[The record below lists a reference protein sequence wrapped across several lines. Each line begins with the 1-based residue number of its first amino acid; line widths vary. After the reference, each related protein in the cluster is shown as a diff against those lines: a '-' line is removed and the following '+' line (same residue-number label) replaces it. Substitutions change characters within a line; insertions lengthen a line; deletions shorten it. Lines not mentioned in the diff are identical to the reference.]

1 MLSASFLVLIFL
13 ICWINV
19 HFACSATAFWFL
31 LPGFAGNM
39 SISLDSYWFF
49 GSCFLVS
56 QEECPFLLLLTG
68 FLVPTS
74 WFRREN
80 VHFSGQ
86 ATAFWILFSGFAGRM
101 SISLARLR
109 FFGSYFLVSP
119 GECPFLWL
127 NASFLV
133 PAPWFRRENVHF
145 SGSATAF
152 WFLLPDFAGRMSIS
166 LASYWFFGS
175 YFLISPGIC
184 PFRWLLTGFL
194 LAFWILLSDFAGK
207 MSISLASYW
216 FFGSDFLI
224 SPVKCPF
231 LWLLTGFLDPTSWFR
246 PKNVH
251 FARQATDFHKLF
263 GSCFL
268 IFRKKIHSG
277 FTEKMSTSLARPTYQ
292 PVQRS
297 LNSRCT
303 GSRKKREELRNCTE
317 IFSSVIRLCSLF
329 CNSLM

>member
-31 LPGFAGNM
+31 LPGFAGRM
-39 SISLDSYWFF
+39 SISLASYWLF
-49 GSCFLVS
+49 GSDFLVS
-56 QEECPFLLLLTG
+56 QGKCPFLWPG
-68 FLVPTS
+68 YSFLVPIF
-74 WFRREN
+74 WFCREN
-80 VHFSGQ
+80 VHFSGS
-86 ATAFWILFSGFAGRM
+86 ATVFGILFSGFAGRM

-109 FFGSYFLVSP
+109 FFGSYFLVSQE
-119 GECPFLWL
+119 ECPFLWL

-216 FFGSDFLI
+216 FFGSDFLV
-224 SPVKCPF
+224 SPQKCPF
-231 LWLLTGFLDPTSWFR
+231 RSPGNGFSQAFWFLLSDFPKKDPFR
-246 PKNVH
+246 FHRKNVH
-251 FARQATDFHKLF
+251 FSCPANIPAGTAQSMFSLYRQ
-263 GSCFL
+263 
-268 IFRKKIHSG
+268 
-277 FTEKMSTSLARPTYQ
+277 PQ
-292 PVQRS
+292 
-297 LNSRCT
+297 
-303 GSRKKREELRNCTE
+303 KKRRAPQLYGN
-317 IFSSVIRLCSLF
+317 LLF

>member
-68 FLVPTS
+68 FLVP
-74 WFRREN
+74 
-80 VHFSGQ
+80 
-86 ATAFWILFSGFAGRM
+86 
-101 SISLARLR
+101 
-109 FFGSYFLVSP
+109 
-119 GECPFLWL
+119 
-127 NASFLV
+127 
-133 PAPWFRRENVHF
+133 APWFRRENVHF

-152 WFLLPDFAGRMSIS
+152 WILLPDFARNMSIS
-166 LASYWFFGS
+166 LASYWLFGS
-175 YFLISPGIC
+175 C
-184 PFRWLLTGFL
+184 
-194 LAFWILLSDFAGK
+194 
-207 MSISLASYW
+207 
-216 FFGSDFLI
+216 FLI

-297 LNSRCT
+297 LCFRCT

>member
-86 ATAFWILFSGFAGRM
+86 ATAFWFLFSGFAGRM

-152 WFLLPDFAGRMSIS
+152 WILLPDFARNMSIS
-166 LASYWFFGS
+166 LASYWLFGS
-175 YFLISPGIC
+175 C
-184 PFRWLLTGFL
+184 
-194 LAFWILLSDFAGK
+194 
-207 MSISLASYW
+207 
-216 FFGSDFLI
+216 FLI

-297 LNSRCT
+297 LCFRCT